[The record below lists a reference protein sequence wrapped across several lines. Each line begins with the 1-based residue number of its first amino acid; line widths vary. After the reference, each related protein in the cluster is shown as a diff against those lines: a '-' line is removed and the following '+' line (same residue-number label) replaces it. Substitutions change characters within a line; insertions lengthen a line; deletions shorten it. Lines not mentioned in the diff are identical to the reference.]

1 MNGIIED
8 DDDYSHQLA
17 EFCDGFFFVSIMHA
31 ENNVKK
37 INVSTFK
44 ST

>member
-17 EFCDGFFFVSIMHA
+17 EFCDGFFVSIMHA